1 LTTAVIPTGAI
12 SKTRDPVPRYL
23 QLAASLRSAILEGH
37 YGVEHAFPT
46 ESELCAAHG
55 LSRFTVREALRRLQN
70 EGLIARRRGSGTVVQ
85 PAAARG
91 GTLHQP
97 LSNVGEILQYAR
109 DTHVTYS
116 HAGTGPLPRWLA
128 DSIGRDTGGLWTS
141 LAGVRHPAE
150 GDLPIAATT
159 AWFHERL
166 ASAVARLDLGAGTLF
181 SQIEA
186 LSGVSVGQ
194 VTQDI
199 QAVPASAEIAMA
211 LGLKRSAAVLRITR
225 CYLDAKGRLF
235 EISVSHHPGD
245 RFAYSMHID
254 VES

>member
-1 LTTAVIPTGAI
+1 MNDMAI
-12 SKTRDPVPRYL
+12 MARGQAAPRYL
-23 QLAASLRSAILEGH
+23 QLAAELRAQILAGRF
-37 YGVEHAFPT
+37 GAEHPFPT

-55 LSRFTVREALRRLQN
+55 VSRFTVREALRRLQN

-85 PAAARG
+85 PAGARG
-91 GTLHQP
+91 GALHQP

-109 DTHVTYS
+109 DTRVTYQP
-116 HAGTGPLPRWLA
+116 AGTGQIPAWLA
-128 DSIGRDTGGLWTS
+128 TSIGLPTTGTWT
-141 LAGVRHPAE
+141 LVHGVRTTAD
-150 GDLPIAATT
+150 GDQPIAATT
-159 AWFHERL
+159 AYFHEML
-166 ASAVARLDLGAGTLF
+166 GDAPARLDLSAGTLF

-199 QAVPASAEIAMA
+199 QAVIASADIARQ
-211 LGLKRSAAVLRITR
+211 LGIKRGAAVLRIIR
-225 CYLDAKGRLF
+225 CYRDAKGRVF

-254 VES
+254 VE